1 MKSRGYFSGSI
12 PMGCSGI
19 ILGGV
24 TIGNN
29 CFIGQNAIILP
40 GVHIGDDCIVAAG
53 AVVTKDVA
61 DGSVV
66 GGVPAHMI
74 GQTKDLETRYRKE
87 QNG

>member
-1 MKSRGYFSGSI
+1 MRASD
-12 PMGCSGI
+12 I
-19 ILGGV
+19 IGGGV
-24 TIGNN
+24 IIGSN
-29 CFIGQNAIILP
+29 CFVGQNAIILP
-40 GVHIGDDCIVAAG
+40 DVHIGDDCIVAAG

-66 GGVPAHMI
+66 GGVPAHVI